1 MNKKAIRTMVY
12 IALYAAMIIVL
23 DFISNTISLFKMPE
37 GGRLSLATVGFLLA
51 SYHLGW
57 KKGAAVAV
65 VAILLMGVTGSIS
78 YYGIVSLLLDY
89 VLGYM
94 AYGFAS
100 IFPWYTG
107 IIITNAFRLLCSTLA
122 GVWVWGSG
130 FEASLSYNATYMIPT
145 AIVDFIIVPLVAAK
159 LLPMIGKKK

>member
-23 DFISNTISLFKMPE
+23 DILSNAISLFKMPE
-37 GGRLSLATVGFLLA
+37 GGRLSLASVGFLLA

-57 KKGAAVAV
+57 KKGSLVAI

-89 VLGYM
+89 VIGYM

-100 IFPWYTG
+100 VFPWYSGVVTSNL
-107 IIITNAFRLLCSTLA
+107 IRLLSSTMA
-122 GVWVWGSG
+122 GVWVWGSAFG
-130 FEASLSYNATYMIPT
+130 ASLSYNATYIIPT
-145 AIVDFIIVPLVAAK
+145 MILDIVIVPLVAAK
-159 LLPMIGKKK
+159 LLPMIGKKD